1 MEILALTSLTE
12 DQTSQI
18 LALQQECIA
27 FDKSGRELF
36 LSNDI
41 NYHKDMPCF
50 FLSYETE
57 ILSGVLI
64 VFAPTIE
71 TAEISAF
78 VRPENRMRGVFSGL
92 LLEAWGIIHSFNIT
106 KVLMVTDAE
115 GSACKQILTKWSTS
129 LSHSEYLLVY
139 RGNQKQ
145 VAFPFGDLCLVREA
159 ASSDLDKMVEM
170 NMAAFGEDRE
180 NAAHMVRENF
190 NHPLTRNFVGTMD
203 GEIFGLA
210 NVRKEGAGFYI
221 CGFCISP
228 ALQGK
233 SMGRYLLY
241 EILKMIDAKDGEE
254 ITLEVDSINQPAYHL
269 YVSSGF
275 EVLSQADYY
284 WLKLPVIQ
292 SQQLP
297 G

>member
-18 LALQQECIA
+18 LALQKECID

-50 FLSYETE
+50 FLRYDSDLLT
-57 ILSGVLI
+57 GVLI

-71 TAEISAF
+71 TAEISVF
-78 VRPENRMRGVFSGL
+78 VRPDRRRQGVFSSL

-106 KVLMVTDAE
+106 KMLMVTDAE
-115 GSACKQILTKWSTS
+115 GSACKQILTKWDAS

-139 RGNQKQ
+139 RGNQKPAEF
-145 VAFPFGDLCLVREA
+145 AFASRCQVREA
-159 ASSDLDKMVEM
+159 AMSDLDKMVEM
-170 NMAAFGEDRE
+170 NMAAFGEDLE
-180 NAAHMVRENF
+180 NASHMVRENF
-190 NHPLTRNFVGTMD
+190 KHPLTRNFVGTMD
-203 GEIFGLA
+203 GEIFGLV

-221 CGFCISP
+221 CGFSISP
-228 ALQGK
+228 ELQGK

-241 EILKMIDAKDGEE
+241 EILKMTDAKDGEE
-254 ITLEVDSINQPAYHL
+254 ITLEVDSTNQPAYHL
-269 YVSSGF
+269 YVTSGF
-275 EVLSQADYY
+275 VVLSQADYY
-284 WLKLPVIQ
+284 WLELPLIQ
-292 SQQLP
+292 